1 MAKPSIPAS
10 STPRRDRLK
19 ALLIRAAPAVPIVV
33 GLAALA
39 VSGPKL
45 PKYSGD

>member
-10 STPRRDRLK
+10 PTPRRDRLK
-19 ALLIRAAPAVPIVV
+19 ALLIRAAPAVPVVV

-39 VSGPKL
+39 VRGPKL
-45 PKYSGD
+45 PK